1 MTINNA
7 QILISLADSIYIEQ
21 TRLLNRSLKKLE
33 RLGLNR
39 TESAKK
45 GFAWLIVL
53 VELLME
59 KGFELNY

>member
-1 MTINNA
+1 MAINNA

-45 GFAWLIVL
+45 GFAWLTVL